1 MSSRSSKESPSTRTD
16 GTREKRTPRT
26 RKPRRTRATLL
37 PALLATAV
45 ERDPSAVALVDGDRT
60 VTYAELDTR
69 SSTLAR
75 ALIADGA
82 GPESIVAVALTR
94 SLESITAIWAV
105 IKSGAAFL
113 PVDPSYPAERIR
125 HLLTDS
131 GASLGVTVG
140 IHRDVLPSSCTWSVL
155 DDDAFV
161 RRLEQYSGDPV
172 STADKTGTLRATNP
186 AYVIYTSGS
195 TGTPKGVVVSHAGL
209 ADLCGHSVRTLG
221 VTAESRTLHFTSP
234 SFDVSIFDYLIA
246 IGSGATMVIA
256 PPDNYGGAE
265 LKDLLKRERV
275 THGFSTPAA
284 LTSIDGDGLP
294 DLQAL
299 VVGGEAFG
307 ADLVAR
313 WAPGRA
319 VFNGYGPTEA
329 TIFATMS
336 SALVVGER
344 IPLGDPVD
352 GMRAYVLDTRLSP
365 VPPGVAGELYL
376 AGGGVA
382 RGYHGRLALTSERFV
397 ADPHDPAGGR
407 MYRTGDVVRRDAS
420 GALEYMGRNDF
431 QVKIRGF
438 RIELGEIDA
447 ALATHPDVEFALTMG
462 SDAGAGGTALVSYA
476 LVAEGSSAD
485 SAALLAWLRESLPK
499 HMVPSAMMLIDHV
512 PLTGAGKVD
521 RSKLPAPAFESRE
534 YRAPSTPTEDAV
546 AAVFGELLSRDTVGA
561 DDDFFELGGNSLI
574 GTQVAARVGARLH
587 KRVPARLL
595 FDAPSVSALAA
606 AIDNQ
611 ADVGQRV
618 ELGARERP
626 ERIPLSLAQQRMWF
640 LNRFDPTSSAYN
652 IPVAVRLSG
661 ALDTDALTAAVTDV
675 VERHETLRT
684 IYPSDEQGPHQ
695 VVLTAT
701 DASVALE
708 RRRTTES
715 DVTADVLAS
724 IDTAFDVET
733 EVPLRISLFALSETE
748 HVLVVVVHHIAA
760 DGSSVVPLTRD
771 VMIAYSA
778 RTQGT
783 APQWTPLDVQYVD
796 YTLWQRDTLG
806 DAKDPTST
814 AYTQIEFWKSE
825 LAGIPDQLDL
835 PFDRPRPPVQSLA
848 GGEIPLELDA
858 DLHAALTETA
868 RASNASLFM
877 IMHAAWAV
885 TLSRLSQCGDIAV
898 GSPIAG
904 RGEAQ
909 LDDLIGMFA
918 NTIVFRTHVRWGD
931 KFETFLRSVRDTDLE
946 AFAHADVPFETLV
959 DALETVRSTARHP
972 LFQVGLSFQNI
983 ARTALELP
991 DLTVTGLDA
1000 DGGVS
1005 KFDLHLVV
1013 SDTYEPDGAPAGMA
1027 VVLTYASALFDR
1039 STAAATLD
1047 RYVRVLRTIVADPR
1061 IVIGDIDLLDAAE
1074 RSLALEARNDTA
1086 SPVDSSA
1093 TLVSLFDAA
1102 VAAGPERT
1110 AVVFGDERW
1119 TYRRFDAQVNRLARH
1134 LISLGIG
1141 PEDSVALAFPRS
1153 VDLLGAMYAVVKA
1166 GAAYVPVDPAQ
1177 PASRTDHILRT
1188 ADVAAV
1194 LTSSATEFT
1203 TEVLC
1208 PVVAVDGLDL
1218 DRCANTTIT
1227 DVDRLSPLRPSNTAY
1242 VIFTSGSTGTPK
1254 GVAVEHRSVV
1264 NQLEWLRHEYQ
1275 LSASDAA
1282 VLKTPVTFDLSVW
1295 ELWSMLT
1302 VGGRLVVAEPERHR
1316 EPEYLN
1322 ALMAA
1327 ESVTTLHVVPSMLAA
1342 LVAGEADGLPSTVQ
1356 RALVIGEAFPPR
1368 TASAA
1373 ARGHDL
1379 RLDNLYGPTEAA
1391 VSVTRHTVTESSEE
1405 NGSIPIGLPEWNT
1418 QVFVL
1423 DARLSPVP
1431 DGVVGEL
1438 YLAGVQLAR
1447 GYRGRGDLT
1456 AERFVAN
1463 PYSADGSRMYRTG
1476 DLVRWVAGELDY
1488 VGRVDHQ
1495 VKVRGFRIE
1504 LGDIEAALRAV
1515 DGISDVVVVD
1525 HVDRHMGT
1533 TLVGYVVGDVEP
1545 ASVKKALSHE
1555 LPSYMVPS
1563 SILVLDTIPL
1573 TVNGKVDR
1581 AALPAPVF
1589 ETTAYRAPTTPVEE
1603 TVAAIIGD
1611 VLGTDR
1617 VGADDDFFALGGN
1630 SLLATQVVAR
1640 LGAALDTQVPVRAIF
1655 EDPTVAVL
1663 AARVEE
1669 HAGSGAAIPLVPA
1682 DRPDVV
1688 PLSLAQRR
1696 MWFLNRLNPE
1706 STTENIPVAVRLS
1719 GSLDL
1724 EALAAAV
1731 HDVITRH
1738 EVLRTVYPEIDG
1750 VGTQSVLGADEV
1762 HVDLE
1767 PRRIAE
1773 DALASE
1779 VVAVVGAAF
1788 DVQSQVPLR
1797 TRVLRVADDEH
1808 VLVLVTHHIAADG
1821 SSMAPLARDVMIAYA
1836 ARAEGAEPTWPPLPV
1851 QYADFAL
1858 WQHRVLGDSNDPE
1871 SVGAVQERFWR
1882 DELHGLPEQLE
1893 LPTDRPR
1900 PRTASGLGASVTV
1913 DVASELHTR
1922 IRRFAR
1928 EHRATPF
1935 MVVHGALAV
1944 LLSRLSATADIAIG
1958 TPTAGRG
1965 DAALDD
1971 LVGMFVNTL
1980 VLRTPIDPAAS
1991 FDSVLADVARI
2002 DLAAFGHADVPFERV
2017 VEVVDPPRS
2026 QGRHPLVQVLLAF
2039 QNTPRTTFELPG
2051 LTVSAVDIG
2060 TTTAKMD
2067 LQVTVV
2073 EQFSADGSNN
2083 GYSIAFTYATDLFD
2097 ESTVAGFAAGLV
2109 RVLEA
2114 VTSGSDAS
2122 VGDIDLLDSS
2132 EQQRILLSW
2141 NDTARVLDAGAT
2153 VLDAF
2158 DAQVAARPDA
2168 TAVVFEGTALSFAE
2182 FDARVNRLARYLILV
2197 GVGPERTVAVAMRR
2211 STSMLVALYAV
2222 LRSGA
2227 AYVPVDP
2234 DQPAERNKYIL
2245 DTAGVSVVL
2254 STSRDEV
2261 AFEHVAVD
2269 RLPLEGFS
2277 AGPVTDVDRV
2287 RPLRAS
2293 NAAYVLFTSGSTG
2306 RPKGVAVSH
2315 AAVVNQVSWLV
2326 AEYGLGS
2333 DDVVLQKT
2341 PFTFDVSVW
2350 ELFGTLAAGG
2360 TLVVAEPDGHRDPEY
2375 LGSVI
2380 ESEGVTATSFVP
2392 SMLSVFLAQ
2401 VDSSRLQ
2408 SLRHVLVA
2416 GEAFPAAVADA
2427 VRMAL
2432 PAAGVHNLYG
2442 PTEFAVHAT
2451 AYTLRAGDVVP
2462 SGVPMG
2468 RPVWNCAV
2476 YVLDSRLHPVP
2487 VGVVGELYLSGVQLA
2502 RGYFGRADLT
2512 ADRFVASPV
2521 GNGERLYRTGDL
2533 VRWTADGV
2541 LAYVGRSDF
2550 QVKLRG
2556 QRIELGEIDAALD
2569 RLPSVARATVAVR
2582 SDRLVAYVVPA
2593 GEAID
2598 VDVVKASVAEVLPS
2612 YMVPSVFVVLDELP
2626 VGASGKLDRKALP
2639 EPVFEVREFRA
2650 PQTPVE
2656 EIVADVFADLL
2667 GAPRVGVD
2675 DDFFELGGN
2684 SLIATQALSR
2694 IGAALGRRIPVRVM
2708 FEASSV
2714 EALAARAETLAG
2726 EERAPLVSRPMPAR
2740 VPLSLA
2746 QQRMWFLNR
2755 LDPDS
2760 ATDNI
2765 PVAVRLRGDL
2775 DVAALRVAV
2784 TDVLARHDILR
2795 TVYPDVDGVG
2805 YQHVLSVAD
2814 VEVDLEPRGVTED
2827 DVLGSAFELFARGFD
2842 VTTEP
2847 PVRTRLLRVED
2858 DDHVLLVVVHHIAA
2872 DGFSVGPLTRDIM
2885 IAYSA
2890 RVNGGV
2896 PAWTPLPVQYADY
2909 TLWQRDVLGSED
2921 DARSLLSRQQ
2931 SYWVDQLA
2939 DLPEQL
2945 DIPTSRPRPRAAS
2958 GLGAMHTFSIGADLR
2973 AGIDTIAG
2981 DQRATPFMVVHAA
2994 LAVVLSRLAGTSDVA
3009 IGTPVAGR
3017 GDVALDDLIG
3027 MFVNTLVL
3035 RSRVDAGSRFT
3046 DILAAVRH
3054 GDIEAFEHADIP
3066 FERLVE
3072 VLDPP
3077 RSQGRHPL
3085 VQVLLAFQNIGAGT
3099 FELPGLTISGVE
3111 FDATVAKMDL
3121 QLTVSDSVDAGGA
3134 SAYRVDV
3141 TYATD
3146 LFDASAIEDLG
3157 TRLLSVLGAITTD
3170 VDVVV
3175 GDIDLVDEAERE
3187 TLLASSVGAVV
3198 DIDSDATVLDAFARR
3213 VAERPDAVAVRFGDS
3228 SWTYAEFDARVTAI
3242 ASGLRAAGVE
3252 VGSTVA
3258 VAMRR
3263 SNDMLAALYGVIRA
3277 GAAYVPIDPDHPV
3290 ERREYILDLVRPNLV
3305 LTEEVLGS
3313 LASDGATLPLPNR
3326 DDAAYVIFTSGSTG
3340 RPKGVTVSHAA
3351 VVNQV
3356 SWLVDEYG
3364 LGSDDVVL
3372 QKTPFT
3378 FDVSVWEL
3386 FGTLAAGGTLV
3397 VAEPDGHRDPQ
3408 YLGSVIESEGVTAT
3422 SFVPSMLAAFA
3433 SQVSPAAVRS
3443 LRHVLVAGEA
3453 FGSSVANAARQVMPS
3468 AQLHNLYGPTE
3479 FTVHATAYSL
3489 DGNATASD
3497 VPIGTAVSN
3506 SAAYVLD
3513 SRLHLAPVG
3522 VVGELYLAGMQLAQG
3537 YFGRADL
3544 TADRFVASPFSAG
3557 ERMYRTGDLVR
3568 WDASGRLLYVGRSD
3582 FQVKLRGQRIELG
3595 EIEAAVAQCDSVSRA
3610 VADIRGDQLVA
3621 YVVPAGEMIDVDV
3634 VKASVA
3640 EVLPSY
3646 MVPSVFVVL
3655 DELPVGA
3662 SGKLDRKAL
3671 PEPVFEV
3678 REFRAPQ
3685 TPVQEIVADVFAD
3698 LLGAPR
3704 VGVDDDFFELGGNSL
3719 IATQVVA
3726 RLGAALDTRVPV
3738 RMLFDAS
3745 SVGDLAARVESSV
3758 GAGGRQQL
3766 VARERP
3772 EHVLLSLAQQRM
3784 WFLNRLDPQS
3794 AVYNVPMAVRLVGE
3808 MNVDALKGAV
3818 LDVVGRHEALRTYY
3832 PTVDGTP
3839 VQRVVSVD
3847 EVALDLNPIAVSE
3860 TGLLEVVSDTV
3871 GRGFDVASA
3880 VPLRA
3885 ALIEV
3890 GRNDRVLVVVVHHIS
3905 ADGSSIA
3912 PLARDVMTAYAARSV
3927 GQEPDWVPLPIQY
3940 ADYALWQRDILGE
3953 LDDPASIARRQLD
3966 YWRGHLADLPEVLD
3980 LPTDR
3985 PRPAVQ
3991 SLAGAST
3998 TFEIDRSVHMA
4009 LDALARR
4016 CGATRFM
4023 VVHAVLAALL
4033 ARWAGSSDI
4042 SIGTPVAG
4050 RGDAALDDL
4059 IGMFVNTLV
4068 LRTQVASAASFD
4080 ELVESVRR
4088 TDIEAFGHADL
4099 PFEWLVDELSPARST
4114 AHSPLF
4120 QVLLVFQ
4127 NFAREHFELGG
4138 LTVSGV
4144 DADTRTAK
4152 YDLQFS
4158 FVEKFDTAG
4167 SVDGVAVSI
4176 MYATALFDDT
4186 TIDAV
4191 GRRFVR
4197 MLTAAVSTPNMVVGD
4212 IDVLDS
4218 VERCDIVDRWNATD
4232 QWIDPATHLVEL
4244 FDRQVRR
4251 TPDAVAVVEGDRSWT
4266 YSEFDAVVNSTAR
4279 QLMSMGAQPEVT
4291 VAVAMARSFDA
4302 LVAVYAV
4309 MKAGAAYVPVDPE
4322 QPMERNERIIS
4333 VAGPAIV
4340 LTRRCDDF
4348 IPSDDGSRTTYFEDL
4363 DCSSQPNST
4372 VTDMDRARPLRATD
4386 AAYLIFTSGSTG
4398 LPKGME
4404 ITHAATVNQLS
4415 WAQAHYPLDETDVV
4429 LHKTPTTFDISV
4441 WEMFWTLH
4449 TGARIVV
4456 AEPGGHRD
4464 PEYLREVI
4472 QRCGVTTIHFV
4483 PSMLVAYS
4491 HAAGALGSSIRRVF
4505 VAGEALTP
4513 STIEL
4518 FRANNDAD
4526 LHNWYGPAEVQVVT
4540 ASRADNTDGPVS
4552 IGAPVW
4558 NTKLRVLDARLQP
4571 VPVGVSGELY
4581 VSGMQLARGY
4591 RRRPGLTADRFVAD
4605 PFGAGSRMY
4614 RTGDL
4619 VQWTRDGE
4627 LIYKGRTDFQVK
4639 LRGQRIEPGEIE
4651 AVLTRHPDIESAAVV
4666 LHRDATLGDRLV
4678 AYVASSTDISP
4689 ADVTT
4694 FVSEAVPSY
4703 MVPSAVIVMDVLP
4716 LGATGKIDRKALP
4729 EPEFAA
4735 TEYRA
4740 PVTDTELAVAD
4751 IFGAVIGA
4759 EKIGLDDDFFAL
4771 GGNSLIATQVVARAS
4786 ERFDRQ
4792 VPLRLLFEA
4801 STVGSFAAKVETLVD
4816 SCRRSAPVPR
4826 SRPDRIPLSLAQQR
4840 LWVLNRLY
4848 PDSGVRNIPVAVRL
4862 SGPLNEDA
4870 LRASV
4875 RDLLARHESL
4885 RTMYPEADGVGYQ
4898 LICDVDDIVLD
4909 LTPAVVDEANLR
4921 ATVEDIATRGFDVSS
4936 EVPLRTGLLRIADDD
4951 HVLVFVAHHIAADGF
4966 SMRPLTADVMVSY
4979 AARSEGRSPDRPPL
4993 AVQYADYTLWQRDVL
5008 GVPEDPQSLA
5018 ARQLDY
5024 WRKQLDGLSEGI
5036 DLPFDRPKSGPASYS
5051 GATVTFAVSSNLRAR
5066 AEALARANNATLFMV
5081 FHAALAVLLGRLAAT
5096 EDVAISSPTAGRGAA
5111 ELDDLIGMFVN
5122 SMVLRTRAT
5131 SSTTFAEMLAHTRD
5145 IDLDAFAHS
5154 DVPFERVLEEID
5166 SERRWI
5172 NGARVPVAL
5181 SFQNLGW
5188 GTLELSGLRVDTVDF
5203 DPGSAKYDLHFVVQE
5218 ATDTEGRPGLIGSIT
5233 YATDLF
5239 DGSTVREI
5247 GEQWIRVLEEGTSD
5261 PSVAV
5266 GDIGLVS
5273 ATELSRT
5280 ISEWNDTTTVVP
5292 FVHTLPEL
5300 LDRQATRT
5308 PDAVAVVEGDALLT
5322 YGEFAATVAR
5332 TARWLISCGVGPE
5345 DRVAVAMH
5353 RSMDLVV
5360 AVHAITVAGGAY
5372 VPMDPDQPSI
5382 RTEHV
5387 VATSNPVMVLSE
5399 IDGDTTAAFPS
5410 DPVTDSDRIR
5420 PLRSDNTAYVMFTS
5434 GSTGRPKGVAVSHA
5448 AVVNQVSW
5456 LAAEYGIDADDVVLH
5471 KTPFTFDVSVWE
5483 LFGATAGGARLVI
5496 AAHDGH
5502 RDPQYLAS
5510 TIESEGVTAVSFV
5523 PSMLSV
5529 FAAQVNP
5536 ARLHSLRHVLAA
5548 GEELGRAAA
5557 RTASASLPSATLHNL
5572 YGPTECAVH
5581 ATAHRY
5587 DPSESSPTGPGEG
5600 VPIGSPV
5607 WNCGA
5612 YVLNS
5617 RLQPSPVGVVGE
5629 LYLAGVQVARGYENR
5644 PDLTAERFVAHPFR
5658 TTGERLYRTG
5668 DLVRRTR
5675 SGQLVYVARVD
5686 SQVKLRGQRV
5696 ELGEIETVLLQHDSV
5711 GGAAVDVRG
5720 DRLVGYVTP
5729 AGPGTDV
5736 ARDAVR
5742 TLMKETLPKHMVPAV
5757 LIVVDAIPTT
5767 ATGKL
5772 DRAALPDPV
5781 VSVAERRAPTTR
5793 VEEAVATVF
5802 ADVMNL
5808 PQVGLDDDFF
5818 ELGGNSLLATKVVSR
5833 LGDALDASVPL
5844 RLLFDASSVAELAS
5858 ALDEY
5863 VGDGRRLP
5871 LIGRPRPDM
5880 IPLSVQ
5886 QQRTWSLA
5894 QWIPK
5899 SPYFNIPVAVRITGA
5914 IDADALA
5921 VAARDVV
5928 ERHES
5933 LRTVYPEVDDVP
5945 VQDIL
5950 PAEAVS
5956 LDLSPIDVTEDDL
5969 PDRMA
5974 GLLAV
5979 GFDTGC
5985 EPPIRMTLFRLGA
5998 SEHVVVVVFHHIAAD
6013 GSSFGPFARDLTQ
6026 AYSARAAGE
6035 VPGWEP
6041 LKVQYADYAL
6051 WQRERLGELSDPASL
6066 ASRQL
6071 QFWRETLADQPDLLN
6086 VELDRPRPE
6095 VRTMAGSSVSVALDR
6110 DVHAAIDR
6118 CARAAGTTRFMVVHA
6133 AMAVVLARW
6142 SGNTDVTVGAP
6153 TAGRGNELL
6162 DGLVGMFVSTVVLRT
6177 VVDTSMSFAEL
6188 LSDVRSRDIAAFEN
6202 TDIPFDWLLN
6212 ELLPARPVSQVP
6224 FFQVMMAFQN
6234 YEQRV
6239 AELGGVTMEAM
6250 GTDVDTA
6257 KLDLHFV
6264 FVEAT
6269 EPDGSCAGMSIEIAY
6284 ATELFDESTV
6294 VALGHALRRVLTAA
6308 VFDPTSTVGDLPME
6322 EAVGSVHLTNTDR

>member
-1 MSSRSSKESPSTRTD
+1 M
-16 GTREKRTPRT
+16 
-26 RKPRRTRATLL
+26 
-37 PALLATAV
+37 
-45 ERDPSAVALVDGDRT
+45 
-60 VTYAELDTR
+60 
-69 SSTLAR
+69 
-75 ALIADGA
+75 
-82 GPESIVAVALTR
+82 
-94 SLESITAIWAV
+94 
-105 IKSGAAFL
+105 
-113 PVDPSYPAERIR
+113 
-125 HLLTDS
+125 
-131 GASLGVTVG
+131 
-140 IHRDVLPSSCTWSVL
+140 
-155 DDDAFV
+155 
-161 RRLEQYSGDPV
+161 
-172 STADKTGTLRATNP
+172 
-186 AYVIYTSGS
+186 
-195 TGTPKGVVVSHAGL
+195 
-209 ADLCGHSVRTLG
+209 
-221 VTAESRTLHFTSP
+221 
-234 SFDVSIFDYLIA
+234 
-246 IGSGATMVIA
+246 
-256 PPDNYGGAE
+256 
-265 LKDLLKRERV
+265 
-275 THGFSTPAA
+275 
-284 LTSIDGDGLP
+284 
-294 DLQAL
+294 
-299 VVGGEAFG
+299 
-307 ADLVAR
+307 
-313 WAPGRA
+313 
-319 VFNGYGPTEA
+319 
-329 TIFATMS
+329 
-336 SALVVGER
+336 
-344 IPLGDPVD
+344 
-352 GMRAYVLDTRLSP
+352 
-365 VPPGVAGELYL
+365 
-376 AGGGVA
+376 
-382 RGYHGRLALTSERFV
+382 
-397 ADPHDPAGGR
+397 
-407 MYRTGDVVRRDAS
+407 
-420 GALEYMGRNDF
+420 
-431 QVKIRGF
+431 
-438 RIELGEIDA
+438 
-447 ALATHPDVEFALTMG
+447 
-462 SDAGAGGTALVSYA
+462 
-476 LVAEGSSAD
+476 
-485 SAALLAWLRESLPK
+485 
-499 HMVPSAMMLIDHV
+499 
-512 PLTGAGKVD
+512 
-521 RSKLPAPAFESRE
+521 
-534 YRAPSTPTEDAV
+534 
-546 AAVFGELLSRDTVGA
+546 
-561 DDDFFELGGNSLI
+561 
-574 GTQVAARVGARLH
+574 
-587 KRVPARLL
+587 
-595 FDAPSVSALAA
+595 
-606 AIDNQ
+606 
-611 ADVGQRV
+611 
-618 ELGARERP
+618 
-626 ERIPLSLAQQRMWF
+626 
-640 LNRFDPTSSAYN
+640 
-652 IPVAVRLSG
+652 
-661 ALDTDALTAAVTDV
+661 
-675 VERHETLRT
+675 
-684 IYPSDEQGPHQ
+684 
-695 VVLTAT
+695 
-701 DASVALE
+701 
-708 RRRTTES
+708 
-715 DVTADVLAS
+715 
-724 IDTAFDVET
+724 
-733 EVPLRISLFALSETE
+733 
-748 HVLVVVVHHIAA
+748 
-760 DGSSVVPLTRD
+760 
-771 VMIAYSA
+771 
-778 RTQGT
+778 
-783 APQWTPLDVQYVD
+783 
-796 YTLWQRDTLG
+796 
-806 DAKDPTST
+806 
-814 AYTQIEFWKSE
+814 
-825 LAGIPDQLDL
+825 
-835 PFDRPRPPVQSLA
+835 
-848 GGEIPLELDA
+848 
-858 DLHAALTETA
+858 
-868 RASNASLFM
+868 
-877 IMHAAWAV
+877 
-885 TLSRLSQCGDIAV
+885 
-898 GSPIAG
+898 
-904 RGEAQ
+904 
-909 LDDLIGMFA
+909 
-918 NTIVFRTHVRWGD
+918 
-931 KFETFLRSVRDTDLE
+931 
-946 AFAHADVPFETLV
+946 
-959 DALETVRSTARHP
+959 
-972 LFQVGLSFQNI
+972 
-983 ARTALELP
+983 
-991 DLTVTGLDA
+991 
-1000 DGGVS
+1000 
-1005 KFDLHLVV
+1005 
-1013 SDTYEPDGAPAGMA
+1013 
-1027 VVLTYASALFDR
+1027 
-1039 STAAATLD
+1039 
-1047 RYVRVLRTIVADPR
+1047 
-1061 IVIGDIDLLDAAE
+1061 
-1074 RSLALEARNDTA
+1074 
-1086 SPVDSSA
+1086 
-1093 TLVSLFDAA
+1093 
-1102 VAAGPERT
+1102 
-1110 AVVFGDERW
+1110 
-1119 TYRRFDAQVNRLARH
+1119 
-1134 LISLGIG
+1134 
-1141 PEDSVALAFPRS
+1141 
-1153 VDLLGAMYAVVKA
+1153 
-1166 GAAYVPVDPAQ
+1166 
-1177 PASRTDHILRT
+1177 
-1188 ADVAAV
+1188 
-1194 LTSSATEFT
+1194 
-1203 TEVLC
+1203 
-1208 PVVAVDGLDL
+1208 
-1218 DRCANTTIT
+1218 
-1227 DVDRLSPLRPSNTAY
+1227 
-1242 VIFTSGSTGTPK
+1242 
-1254 GVAVEHRSVV
+1254 
-1264 NQLEWLRHEYQ
+1264 
-1275 LSASDAA
+1275 
-1282 VLKTPVTFDLSVW
+1282 
-1295 ELWSMLT
+1295 
-1302 VGGRLVVAEPERHR
+1302 
-1316 EPEYLN
+1316 
-1322 ALMAA
+1322 
-1327 ESVTTLHVVPSMLAA
+1327 
-1342 LVAGEADGLPSTVQ
+1342 
-1356 RALVIGEAFPPR
+1356 
-1368 TASAA
+1368 
-1373 ARGHDL
+1373 
-1379 RLDNLYGPTEAA
+1379 
-1391 VSVTRHTVTESSEE
+1391 
-1405 NGSIPIGLPEWNT
+1405 
-1418 QVFVL
+1418 
-1423 DARLSPVP
+1423 
-1431 DGVVGEL
+1431 
-1438 YLAGVQLAR
+1438 
-1447 GYRGRGDLT
+1447 
-1456 AERFVAN
+1456 
-1463 PYSADGSRMYRTG
+1463 
-1476 DLVRWVAGELDY
+1476 
-1488 VGRVDHQ
+1488 
-1495 VKVRGFRIE
+1495 
-1504 LGDIEAALRAV
+1504 
-1515 DGISDVVVVD
+1515 
-1525 HVDRHMGT
+1525 
-1533 TLVGYVVGDVEP
+1533 
-1545 ASVKKALSHE
+1545 
-1555 LPSYMVPS
+1555 
-1563 SILVLDTIPL
+1563 
-1573 TVNGKVDR
+1573 
-1581 AALPAPVF
+1581 
-1589 ETTAYRAPTTPVEE
+1589 
-1603 TVAAIIGD
+1603 
-1611 VLGTDR
+1611 
-1617 VGADDDFFALGGN
+1617 
-1630 SLLATQVVAR
+1630 
-1640 LGAALDTQVPVRAIF
+1640 
-1655 EDPTVAVL
+1655 
-1663 AARVEE
+1663 
-1669 HAGSGAAIPLVPA
+1669 
-1682 DRPDVV
+1682 
-1688 PLSLAQRR
+1688 
-1696 MWFLNRLNPE
+1696 
-1706 STTENIPVAVRLS
+1706 
-1719 GSLDL
+1719 
-1724 EALAAAV
+1724 
-1731 HDVITRH
+1731 
-1738 EVLRTVYPEIDG
+1738 
-1750 VGTQSVLGADEV
+1750 
-1762 HVDLE
+1762 
-1767 PRRIAE
+1767 
-1773 DALASE
+1773 
-1779 VVAVVGAAF
+1779 
-1788 DVQSQVPLR
+1788 
-1797 TRVLRVADDEH
+1797 
-1808 VLVLVTHHIAADG
+1808 
-1821 SSMAPLARDVMIAYA
+1821 
-1836 ARAEGAEPTWPPLPV
+1836 
-1851 QYADFAL
+1851 
-1858 WQHRVLGDSNDPE
+1858 
-1871 SVGAVQERFWR
+1871 
-1882 DELHGLPEQLE
+1882 
-1893 LPTDRPR
+1893 
-1900 PRTASGLGASVTV
+1900 
-1913 DVASELHTR
+1913 
-1922 IRRFAR
+1922 
-1928 EHRATPF
+1928 
-1935 MVVHGALAV
+1935 
-1944 LLSRLSATADIAIG
+1944 
-1958 TPTAGRG
+1958 
-1965 DAALDD
+1965 
-1971 LVGMFVNTL
+1971 
-1980 VLRTPIDPAAS
+1980 
-1991 FDSVLADVARI
+1991 
-2002 DLAAFGHADVPFERV
+2002 
-2017 VEVVDPPRS
+2017 
-2026 QGRHPLVQVLLAF
+2026 
-2039 QNTPRTTFELPG
+2039 
-2051 LTVSAVDIG
+2051 
-2060 TTTAKMD
+2060 
-2067 LQVTVV
+2067 
-2073 EQFSADGSNN
+2073 
-2083 GYSIAFTYATDLFD
+2083 
-2097 ESTVAGFAAGLV
+2097 
-2109 RVLEA
+2109 
-2114 VTSGSDAS
+2114 
-2122 VGDIDLLDSS
+2122 
-2132 EQQRILLSW
+2132 
-2141 NDTARVLDAGAT
+2141 
-2153 VLDAF
+2153 
-2158 DAQVAARPDA
+2158 AARPDA

-3408 YLGSVIESEGVTAT
+3408 YLGSVIESEGVTATSFVPSMLAAFASQVSPAAVRSLRHVLVAGEAFGSSVANAARQVMPSAQLHNLYGPTEFTVHATAYSLDGNATASDVPIGTAVSNSAAYVLDSRLHLAPVGVVGELYLAGMQLAQGYFGRADLTADRFVASPFSAGERMYRTGDLVRWDASGRLLYVGRSDFQVKLRGQRIELGEIEAAVAQCGSVSRAVADIRGDQLVAYVVAGGAVDVDELRTAVARTLPSYMVPSVFVVLDELPVGASGKLDRNSLPEPVFEVREFRAPQTPVQEIVARVFGDVLGVDRVGLDDDFFALGGNSLIATQVVARLGAALDTRVPVRMLFDASTVEGIAARVGSADGDRIPLTTRPRATHVPLSLAQQRMWFLNRLDPESAVDNIPVAVRLKGRLDTVALEDAVRDVVARHDILRTVYPEIDGVGYQDVRPVADVVVDLTPMPVTESEVRSATVAFFATGFDVTLSAPFRTRLLQQAADDFVLLVVVHHIAADGFSVGPLTRDLMIAYSARVNGAAPGWAPLPVQYADYTLWQREVLGSSDDPSSLMATQERHWVSKLESLPEELALPTDRPRPLVSSGLGAVRTVSLAADLRASIEAYAAERRATPFMVVHAALAVLLSRLAATEDVAVGTPVAGRGEAQLDDLVGMFVNTLVLRTPISRNAEFDDILETVRGVDIDAFEHADVPFERLVEVLDPPRSQGRHPLVQVLLTFQNVQAGTFELPGLSISGVDFDVVASKMDLQVTVSDGIDQGYLLELTYATDLFNATTVAVFGDRLARVLEAVVADSAVVVGDIDVVGDAERELLRRSSVGSVHEFGSGETVLDAFDAQVAARPDATAVVFEGTALSFAEFDARVNRLARYLISEGVGPERTVAVAMRRSTSMLVALYAVLRSGAAYVPVDPDQPAERNQYILGTAGVSVVLSTSRDEVAFEHVAVDRLPLGGFSAGPVTDVDRVRQLRASNAAYVLFTSGSTGRPKGVAVSHAAVVNQVSWLVAEYGLGSDDVVLQKTPFTFDVSVWELFGTLAAGGTLVVAEPDGHRDPKYLGSVIESEGVTAT